1 MAKGI
6 YAKIVK
12 SEKNLFSSADK
23 INKFI
28 KEIIEMQERRQDSKT
43 NMHLNNV
50 RVVFSGQ
57 QYYANV
63 QITTEA
69 IIIKPHD
76 EEIPVTHFLPV
87 HLRGYSEVENRGL
100 RINQRFNRPPYNL
113 YFRTPAQCAR
123 ALRRIR
129 VITGYCY
136 VINYAPEM
144 AGCTNVS

>member
-1 MAKGI
+1 
-6 YAKIVK
+6 
-12 SEKNLFSSADK
+12 
-23 INKFI
+23 
-28 KEIIEMQERRQDSKT
+28 MQKRRQDSKT

-136 VINYAPEM
+136 VINYAPET
-144 AGCTNVS
+144 GQPCYRLQIRNVQGYNEQVVASTRFTMRTTRNAD

>member
-1 MAKGI
+1 MGLINMAK
-6 YAKIVK
+6 
-12 SEKNLFSSADK
+12 DK

-28 KEIIEMQERRQDSKT
+28 KEIIEMQERRQNSKT

-76 EEIPVTHFLPV
+76 EEIPVTYFLPV

-129 VITGYCY
+129 QE
-136 VINYAPEM
+136 NYTRAPARGAES
-144 AGCTNVS
+144 TSESSEN

>member
-1 MAKGI
+1 
-6 YAKIVK
+6 
-12 SEKNLFSSADK
+12 
-23 INKFI
+23 
-28 KEIIEMQERRQDSKT
+28 MQERRQNSKT

-136 VINYAPEM
+136 VINYAPET
-144 AGCTNVS
+144 GQPCYRLQIRNVQGYNEQVVASTRFTMRTTRNAD